1 MARFDVFRNPEG
13 PGCLLDIQADLLSHL
28 NTRVVIPLLPAA
40 TAPKPARTL
49 NLVFELGDETLV
61 VTTQF
66 MAAVPTSMLR
76 TPVANLAA
84 RRDEIVAA
92 IDLLMQGF

>member
-28 NTRVVIPLLPAA
+28 NTRVVVPLLPAA

-49 NLVFELGDETLV
+49 NPVFEFGEETLV
-61 VTTQF
+61 MTTQF
-66 MAAVPTSMLR
+66 MAAVPASMLR
-76 TPVANLAA
+76 TPVANLGG
-84 RRDEIVAA
+84 RREEIVAA